1 MLVAEVVGGL
11 FLHLDLGGD
20 PCLGPDLTQVCFFG
34 TLARLSYTCP
44 LALPPGN
51 SKRGDD
57 WGRGWVGGGR
67 MERLEFE
74 IRKLGVRRRSQLLDT
89 EGRLRAEFIHDAQAS
104 EVPQH
109 REAGVG

>member
-1 MLVAEVVGGL
+1 MGQISPRFVSLGLLLVSGTHAPW
-11 FLHLDLGGD
+11 H
-20 PCLGPDLTQVCFFG
+20 CLQGI
-34 TLARLSYTCP
+34 ARGEMIGEG
-44 LALPPGN
+44 A
-51 SKRGDD
+51 
-57 WGRGWVGGGR
+57 GWGGR
-67 MERLEFE
+67 MERVGFE